1 MKKIRRI
8 TPGQRKRERK
18 EAAAALEKQAA
29 AFLDHPKEC
38 CICAAPFERNHESV
52 KTWQVVVK
60 EDVVRLTCPTC
71 WGRIT
76 ETLER
81 RSEELCIEKD

>member
-8 TPGQRKRERK
+8 KPGQRKRERK

-38 CICAAPFERNHESV
+38 CVCTTAFERTTENVQNWHVSV
-52 KTWQVVVK
+52 I
-60 EDVVRLTCPTC
+60 EGRVRLACPDC
-71 WGRIT
+71 WDLVKNTI
-76 ETLER
+76 
-81 RSEELCIEKD
+81 EEKNNV